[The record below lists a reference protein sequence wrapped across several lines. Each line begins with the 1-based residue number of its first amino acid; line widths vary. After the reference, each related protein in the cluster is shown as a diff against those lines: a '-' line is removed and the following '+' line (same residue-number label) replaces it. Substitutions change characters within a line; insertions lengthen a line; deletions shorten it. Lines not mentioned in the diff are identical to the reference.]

1 MPGAALHRSLLNRRL
16 PNHDLYTVK
25 VSSGAKKSGDGP
37 SAGGL
42 SEHRNPMNTHT
53 FSTSARRGL
62 AAVALTGLGLG
73 AAAGAANA
81 APASDW
87 DALAQCESGGNWG
100 INTGN
105 GFSGGLQFTPSTW
118 AAFGGQGA
126 PQNASREQQIAVA
139 ENVLAGQGWGAWP
152 ACSAKL
158 GLGSAAAPAPV
169 QFQQAQAPV
178 VVQAPVQAPVVEA
191 PVQAPAVVQAP
202 VVEAP
207 VQVQAPVAAPVVVEV
222 PVQAPVQA
230 PVALSGET
238 YTIQSGD
245 TLSTIAEKLGIEG
258 GWQALF
264 AANTDTVIHAD
275 LIFTGAVLQLPA

>member
-1 MPGAALHRSLLNRRL
+1 
-16 PNHDLYTVK
+16 
-25 VSSGAKKSGDGP
+25 
-37 SAGGL
+37 
-42 SEHRNPMNTHT
+42 MNKLT

-118 AAFGGQGA
+118 AAFGGQGS
-126 PQNASREQQIAVA
+126 PQSASREQQIAVA

-178 VVQAPVQAPVVEA
+178 VVQAPVQAPVVAQAPVQAPVVAQA
-191 PVQAPAVVQAP
+191 PVQAPAVAQ
-202 VVEAP
+202 AP
-207 VQVQAPVAAPVVVEV
+207 VQVQAPVAAPVVVEA

-275 LIFTGAVLQLPA
+275 LIFTGSVLQLPA